1 MTPTVQGE
9 TLVYRQDGQDL
20 LLPVDTV
27 AWFAWLETAS
37 TFSFVSETGR
47 FTARREQA
55 GHKRGGWYWKAYR
68 KQHGKLS
75 SRYLGKSETVTLAR
89 LQTVAQALAD
99 ALVETAPDTDA
110 DAAVLPAQAAA
121 QRLRS
126 DALTPLLATKLHRPL
141 LRANLVRR
149 PHLAERLTQG
159 VMGPLTLVS
168 APAGFGK
175 TTLLAQWLAES
186 GMPVAWLSLEPGDNE
201 PVRFLSYLIAALQT
215 LDPHL
220 GAEALTLLQMPQQA
234 RTETVLTML
243 TNDVGSY
250 GHDGGD
256 FVLILDD
263 YHVIDAKPVD
273 LALTFLVEHLPP
285 QMHLIIATRED
296 PLLPLARLRARGEL
310 TELRAADLRF
320 TPSEA
325 AEFLN
330 SVMGLNLSP
339 GNIAALE
346 DRTEGWIAGLQLAAL
361 SMRGREDIPEF
372 IRAFTGDH
380 RYILDYLVEE
390 VLTRQPE
397 PVRSFLLQTAIL
409 DRLSGLLCDAV
420 TGQEKGNVRLEA
432 LEHGNFFVVA
442 LDDTRHW
449 YRYHH
454 LFAEVLS
461 AHLLAEQPDQVATL
475 HRRASEWYERHGSA
489 VDAIRHALSACDFA
503 RAADLVELGV
513 LAMLRSRQEATL
525 LDWLKV
531 LPDEVLRCRPVL
543 SVAYAHVLLSSG
555 EREGVEERLRDA
567 ERWLDTTAEM
577 RGLASAPA
585 ATMVVVDEEEFGHL
599 PATIAIARAGLALT
613 RGDVQGTVTYAR
625 RALDLAPEDAHLTR
639 GSAAALLGL
648 ASWTSGDLEAA
659 HRSYA
664 DGIASLQKAG
674 NISDSLGCAIAVAD
688 IQMVQGRLHEVMHTY
703 ERALQRALE
712 QGTPPLRGTADMYVG
727 MSGLHR
733 ERNDLHTATQHLLR
747 SKELGEHTGLPQNR
761 YRWCVAMARIREAQG
776 DLNSA
781 LDLLGEAERLYV
793 GDFSPNVRPI
803 AASVSRV
810 WVAQGNVGEAL
821 DWVRERGLSVSDE
834 PSYLREFEHITLA
847 RVLLARSTSN
857 RADRSIHEA
866 VGLLER
872 LLQAAEEGERTGS
885 VIEILVLQAL
895 AHQRQGDIPA
905 ALRPLSQA
913 LSLAEPEGYVRMFV
927 DEGPPMALLLEAA
940 AKHGIAP
947 NYVRHLLTAFGCA
960 SDSTPVKQGLI
971 EPLSERELEVLRLLA
986 TGLNG
991 PEIARE
997 LVVSLN
1003 TMRTHTKNIY
1013 SKLGVN
1019 DRRAAVRRAKEL
1031 DLFS

>member
-1 MTPTVQGE
+1 MSTPI
-9 TLVYRQDGQDL
+9 
-20 LLPVDTV
+20 
-27 AWFAWLETAS
+27 
-37 TFSFVSETGR
+37 
-47 FTARREQA
+47 
-55 GHKRGGWYWKAYR
+55 
-68 KQHGKLS
+68 
-75 SRYLGKSETVTLAR
+75 
-89 LQTVAQALAD
+89 
-99 ALVETAPDTDA
+99 
-110 DAAVLPAQAAA
+110 
-121 QRLRS
+121 
-126 DALTPLLATKLHRPL
+126 LATKLYLPRLRPNVVSRPRL
-141 LRANLVRR
+141 L
-149 PHLAERLTQG
+149 ERLNAG
-159 VMGPLTLVS
+159 LHRKLTLIA

-175 TTLLAQWLAES
+175 TTLVSEWITFIER
-186 GMPVAWLSLEPGDNE
+186 PTAWLSLDEGENDPAQ
-201 PVRFLSYLIAALQT
+201 FLAYLVTALQT
-215 LDPHL
+215 IAPTL
-220 GAEALTLLQMPQQA
+220 GEGVLGVLQSSQPPPSEAIL
-234 RTETVLTML
+234 TVLLNEITTL
-243 TNDVGSY
+243 PDQ
-250 GHDGGD
+250 
-256 FVLILDD
+256 FVLVLDD
-263 YHVIDAKPVD
+263 YHVLAAQAVD

-285 QMHLIIATRED
+285 QMHLIIASRED
-296 PLLPLARLRARGEL
+296 PQLPLARLRARGEL

-330 SVMGLNLSP
+330 SVMGLTLSP
-339 GNIAALE
+339 GDIAALE

-361 SMRGREDIPEF
+361 SMQGREDIPEF
-372 IRAFTGDH
+372 IRAFTGNH

-390 VLTRQPE
+390 VLTRQTE

-409 DRLSGLLCDAV
+409 DRLSGSLCDAV
-420 TGQEKGNVRLEA
+420 TGQEKGNVQLES

-461 AHLLAEQPDQVATL
+461 AHLLAEQPNQVATL

-489 VDAIRHALSACDFA
+489 VDAIRHALAAADFA
-503 RAADLVELGV
+503 RAADLIELGV
-513 LAMLRSRQEATL
+513 IAMLRSRQEATL

-577 RGLASAPA
+577 PVRPDALA
-585 ATMVVVDEEEFGHL
+585 ATMVVVNEEEFGHL

-613 RGDVQGTVTYAR
+613 RSDVQGTVTYAR

-648 ASWTSGDLEAA
+648 ASWTSGDLAAA

-688 IQMVQGRLHEVMHTY
+688 IQMVQGRLHEAMHTY

-712 QGTPPLRGTADMYVG
+712 QGTPTLRGTADMYVG
-727 MSGLHR
+727 MSGLHH

-761 YRWCVAMARIREAQG
+761 YRWCVAMARIRESQG
-776 DLNSA
+776 DLNSV
-781 LDLLGEAERLYV
+781 LDLLHEAERLYV

-810 WVAQGNVGEAL
+810 WVAQGNVGKAL
-821 DWVRERGLSVSDE
+821 NWVRERGLSVSDE

-895 AHQRQGDIPA
+895 ANLLQGDIPA
-905 ALRPLSQA
+905 ALVPLQQA
-913 LSLAEPEGYVRMFV
+913 LTLAEPEGYVRMFV

-947 NYVRHLLTAFGCA
+947 NYVRHLLTAFGSA
-960 SDSTPVKQGLI
+960 EDRTPVKQGLI
-971 EPLSERELEVLRLLA
+971 EPLSEREMEVLRLLA
-986 TGLNG
+986 TGLSG

-1019 DRRAAVRRAKEL
+1019 DRQAAVRRAKEL